1 MILYVLRNTV
11 GEYVTVNGYL
21 SPDKGSA
28 EIFTTYEEAR
38 QKMIVLL
45 AINDEYYHGI
55 YPDTY

>member
-1 MILYVLRNTV
+1 MIRYVLRNKV
-11 GEYVTVNGYL
+11 GEYVTVNGTL
-21 SPDKGSA
+21 SENKDKA
-28 EIFTTYEEAR
+28 EIFSNYEEAR